1 MVLAQ
6 VLGAGVQRTSKKAAN
21 TSKHLEG
28 RRNESALLYFSENPF

>member
-6 VLGAGVQRTSKKAAN
+6 VLGAGLQLTCKKAAN

-28 RRNESALLYFSENPF
+28 RRNESALLHFFS

>member
-6 VLGAGVQRTSKKAAN
+6 VLGAGVQLTSKKAAN

-28 RRNESALLYFSENPF
+28 RRNSLPFYIFSANSF